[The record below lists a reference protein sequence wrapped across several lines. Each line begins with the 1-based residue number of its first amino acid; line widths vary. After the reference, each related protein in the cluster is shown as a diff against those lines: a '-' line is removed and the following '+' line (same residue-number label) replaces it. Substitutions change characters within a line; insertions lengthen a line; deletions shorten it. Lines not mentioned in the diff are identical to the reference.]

1 MPVLTFKVTAA
12 EAAAIRARARAQR
25 QRSLSAYLRGV
36 ALAIPAPAPRRVVLK
51 KHPVSGLTYDA
62 SPGPMVTQEQID
74 AALADY
80 P

>member
-25 QRSLSAYLRGV
+25 RRSLSDYLRAV
-36 ALAIPAPAPRRVVLK
+36 ALDTAAPPRRRLVLK
-51 KHPVSGLTYDA
+51 KHPVSGLAYNA
-62 SPGPMVTQEQID
+62 APGPQVTQEQID
-74 AALADY
+74 AALADF